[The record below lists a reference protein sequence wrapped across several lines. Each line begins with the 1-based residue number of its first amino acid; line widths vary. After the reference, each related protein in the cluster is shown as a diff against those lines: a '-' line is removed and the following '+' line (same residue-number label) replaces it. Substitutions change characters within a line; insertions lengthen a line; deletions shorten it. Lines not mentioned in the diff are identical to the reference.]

1 MESLDASTFAPT
13 DVGGGGGAADG
24 LAVEVS
30 VVAAA
35 ISAFLGDCLGRF

>member
-13 DVGGGGGAADG
+13 DVGGWGVADG
-24 LAVEVS
+24 VAVEVS